1 MQTNKKIVLF
11 DIDYTLF
18 DADKFRQKMLKEIIK
33 TIGYENR
40 KNIEKKL
47 QDIYIASR
55 RATGYFNPKVFI
67 VDLLRELNVKTDAK
81 VLAKSI
87 FKDTLFLG
95 NLYRETKQILDI
107 LSKNKLLRIGIF
119 SAGEDDFQRN
129 KIKEI
134 EDFLHKEHMHIFI
147 LKEKELPLI
156 LKKYKK
162 YKLYL
167 VDDRWDILNIAKN
180 LNEKVF
186 TIWIK
191 IGRFAKQQKEIPG
204 FAPDATIK
212 SLKEVIGLVQK
223 SS

>member
-18 DADKFRQKMLKEIIK
+18 DVDKFKQKMLEEIIK
-33 TIGYENR
+33 SIGHKNT

-55 RATGYFNPKVFI
+55 RSTGYFNPKVFI
-67 VDLLRELNVKTDAK
+67 RDLLGELNINTDPK

-95 NLYRETKQILDI
+95 NLYKETKDVLGI

-119 SAGEDDFQRN
+119 SGGEDDFQRN

-134 EDFLHKEHMHIFI
+134 EDFLHKEHIHIYF
-147 LKEKELPLI
+147 LKEKELSSI
-156 LKKYKK
+156 IERYKK

-167 VDDRWDILNIAKN
+167 VDDRLDILNMAKN
-180 LNEKVF
+180 LNEDTS

-191 IGRFAKQQKEIPG
+191 RGRFAKQQKEIPG
-204 FAPDATIK
+204 FAPDATITN
-212 SLKEVIGLVQK
+212 LKEVVGLVNTG
-223 SS
+223 